1 MVLPKMLDKILKI
14 QYFTIRQL
22 PSQKPLPAVVLAK
35 NERIRDRLERA
46 HPIPV
51 GTPGIEMLTPA
62 GLSRRPHPAQ
72 RAPQSLGRK
81 QKKN

>member
-1 MVLPKMLDKILKI
+1 MILPKMLDKILKI

-35 NERIRDRLERA
+35 NERIRDHLECA

-51 GTPGIEMLTPA
+51 DTPGIEMLTVEAALDVEEP
-62 GLSRRPHPAQ
+62 P
-72 RAPQSLGRK
+72 LGRGLYP
-81 QKKN
+81 

>member
-1 MVLPKMLDKILKI
+1 MILPKMLDKILKI

-35 NERIRDRLERA
+35 NERIRDHLECA

-51 GTPGIEMLTPA
+51 DSPGIEMLTVETS
-62 GLSRRPHPAQ
+62 GEVHSVNTMGVGTGKCQ
-72 RAPQSLGRK
+72 F
-81 QKKN
+81 

>member
-1 MVLPKMLDKILKI
+1 MILPKMLDKILKI

-35 NERIRDRLERA
+35 NERIRDHLECA

-51 GTPGIEMLTPA
+51 DTPGIEMLTA
-62 GLSRRPHPAQ
+62 ADSVV
-72 RAPQSLGRK
+72 RK
-81 QKKN
+81 HE

>member
-1 MVLPKMLDKILKI
+1 MILPKMLDKNLKI

-35 NERIRDRLERA
+35 NERIRDHLECA

-51 GTPGIEMLTPA
+51 DSPGIEMLTVVA
-62 GLSRRPHPAQ
+62 ELYHHP
-72 RAPQSLGRK
+72 PRK
-81 QKKN
+81 

>member
-1 MVLPKMLDKILKI
+1 MILPKMLDKILKI

-35 NERIRDRLERA
+35 NERIRDHLECA

-51 GTPGIEMLTPA
+51 DSPGIEMLT
-62 GLSRRPHPAQ
+62 LDSR
-72 RAPQSLGRK
+72 SGFDVLGH
-81 QKKN
+81 QNPIINADTDL